1 MEGTPRVPAHL
12 TAYDR
17 VVRAAASGTVYIS
30 RSTNLDGERKTVSW
44 HLAKKM
50 EMDGTAKRANS
61 FPDFLILT
69 GGRHYLENVYHE
81 HLVKGKRNDGSPDSK
96 ADALVHVLKKL
107 GMKSAQFVPEQQVVG
122 LSLEDWDRLPGMVP
136 RRRR

>member
-1 MEGTPRVPAHL
+1 MEDRMRAPAHL

-30 RSTNLDGERKTVSW
+30 RSTSLDGERKTVSW

-50 EMDGTAKRANS
+50 EMDGTVKRANS
-61 FPDFLILT
+61 SPDFLILT

-81 HLVKGKRNDGSPDSK
+81 HLVKGKRNDGTPDSK

-107 GMKSAQFVPEQQVVG
+107 GLKSAQFVSGRQVVG
-122 LSLEDWDRLPGMVP
+122 LSLEDWDRLPGMIP
-136 RRRR
+136 RKRR